1 VRDLARAGDLSC
13 PFVWDPWHAADACA
27 FVEKLP
33 HIEGRWSTAT
43 ITLEPVQVFILSAL
57 FGWRRRDTG
66 GRRFSMAYIA
76 AARKFAKST
85 LAAAI
90 ALYCLTCEGEAGPQ
104 IIIAATT
111 GQQAEKVFRP
121 AREIVRRTPDLRDAF
136 GLEAWAHAVTCA
148 DNGGFL
154 QTINAKGSTQDG
166 WNPYLVVLDELHAHA
181 SPALFNVLRSSFG
194 SRPNQLMLIITTAGF
209 NVAGVCYEQ
218 QALVQKILEGTIEAD
233 HYFGVIFAIDD
244 GDDPFDEAVWI
255 KANPMLGI
263 TPTLEKM
270 REYAVEAKQTPP
282 SLTEFVTKRC
292 NRWSGAA
299 QAWLNLAQ
307 WDACADPGL
316 TLEAFEGAPCWIG
329 LDLSDCNDMTAAALV
344 FARGAE
350 LVVFPT
356 FYLPA
361 LLVEAAP
368 AGVTAHYAAW
378 ARAGLLELT
387 EGNAIDHNRIA
398 ADVRAWAARF
408 AVRAIVGDRYQ
419 ASQLMTGLATEGL
432 PATVVA
438 KNAVTW
444 TPPAQELEK
453 RVRAGTLRHTGHAI
467 LRWNAANVCVSRR
480 LDKSLVTKKDT
491 VMSAQKIDGIDAAI
505 QALGAWIVPAPP
517 PPSYSV
523 YVFGGSHD
531 TPPRPP
537 VAGA

>member
-1 VRDLARAGDLSC
+1 MPSPCSPRSSTRRRSLGGPPARPGRDYAAILARYVRDVTTGRIVAGVWARHACARHVRDLARARRDPAWG
-13 PFVWDPWHAADACA
+13 FVFDPWHAADACA

-33 HIEGRWSTAT
+33 HVEGQWGSPT
-43 ITLEPVQVFILSAL
+43 ITLEPVQVFLLSSL
-57 FGWRRRDTG
+57 FGWRRAAG
-66 GRRFSMAYIA
+66 GRRYSMAYIA

-90 ALYCLTCEGEAGPQ
+90 ALYCLTCEGESGPQ

-121 AREIVRRTPDLRDAF
+121 AREIVKRTPDLRDAF

-166 WNPYLVVLDELHAHA
+166 WNPYLVVLDELHAHQ

-209 NVAGVCYEQ
+209 NIAGVCYEQ
-218 QALVQKILEGTIEAD
+218 QALVYKILEGTIEAD
-233 HYFGVIFAIDD
+233 HYFGVIFAIDE

-255 KANPMLGI
+255 KANPMLGV

-307 WDACADPGL
+307 WDACADPSY
-316 TLEAFEGAPCWIG
+316 TLEQFAGRPCWIG

-344 FARGAE
+344 FESGPR

-356 FYLPA
+356 FYLPSA
-361 LLVEAAP
+361 LVEAAP

-378 ARAGLLELT
+378 SRAGHLDLT

-398 ADVRAWAARF
+398 ADVRGWAARF
-408 AVRAIVGDRYQ
+408 DVRAIVGDRYQ
-419 ASQLMTGLATEGL
+419 AAQLMTGLAT
-432 PATVVA
+432 
-438 KNAVTW
+438 
-444 TPPAQELEK
+444 
-453 RVRAGTLRHTGHAI
+453 
-467 LRWNAANVCVSRR
+467 
-480 LDKSLVTKKDT
+480 
-491 VMSAQKIDGIDAAI
+491 
-505 QALGAWIVPAPP
+505 
-517 PPSYSV
+517 
-523 YVFGGSHD
+523 
-531 TPPRPP
+531 
-537 VAGA
+537 